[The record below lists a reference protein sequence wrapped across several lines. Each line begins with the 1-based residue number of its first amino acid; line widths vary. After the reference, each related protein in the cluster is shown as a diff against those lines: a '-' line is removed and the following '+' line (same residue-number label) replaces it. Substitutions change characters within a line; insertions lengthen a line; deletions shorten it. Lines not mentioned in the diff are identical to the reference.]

1 MKKILLLSVLI
12 IFSCSG
18 GDDSS
23 YGSNDN
29 NNNNPSN
36 CNVIYLD
43 SNGITIKA
51 CPDANIGDVGIVNGV
66 QYTVVDREMLDQML

>member
-1 MKKILLLSVLI
+1 MKNILHLSVLV

-18 GDDSS
+18 VDDSS
-23 YGSNDN
+23 Y

-36 CNVIYLD
+36 CDIVYLD

-51 CPDANIGDVGIVNGV
+51 CPDANIWDVGEINGV
-66 QYTVVDREMLDQML
+66 QYTVVNRAVLDDMKE